1 MPIEIAYLI
10 IAAGRRARMNQNL
23 APATFT
29 TFINNIKRIHLKE
42 GDSKIMDEQKNIS
55 SRLQRG
61 YAKLSAY
68 QPRKKVAL
76 RLHHILAINKIHE
89 GWQEA

>member
-10 IAAGRRARMNQNL
+10 IAAGRKARMNQNL

-29 TFINNIKRIHLKE
+29 TFIKRIHLKE

-68 QPRKKVAL
+68 QPRKK
-76 RLHHILAINKIHE
+76 
-89 GWQEA
+89 